1 MDKSDFGLGGGGC
14 PIPYLPVDFQKDS
27 FLLCLFSIAFNPIF
41 WNIVAR
47 AEYKTHVLTKLA
59 LGNRKVGCY
68 ILAVAIFSLGLIRDH
83 IYQMALNDQ
92 PIAPVMD
99 NVYVKAAG
107 VVIFLTGSVLVL
119 TSMWALGIT
128 GTYLGDYFGILMDHR
143 VTSFPFNVTDN
154 PMYNG
159 SCLSFLGTAL
169 WYGRPAGV
177 VLTAVVHMMYTI
189 ALKFEEPFTAMI
201 YAKRDEERQKKKN

>member
-1 MDKSDFGLGGGGC
+1 MSQFGLKGSSC
-14 PIPYLPVDFQKDS
+14 PIPDLPVDFSQDS
-27 FLLCLFSIAFNPIF
+27 FKLCLFSIAFNPIF

-47 AEYKTHVLTKLA
+47 AEYKTHVLTKIA
-59 LGNRKVGCY
+59 LGNRKIGCY
-68 ILAVAIFSLGLIRDH
+68 LLALTIFTLGLVRDH
-83 IYQMALNDQ
+83 IYQLALQDQ

-99 NVYVKAAG
+99 NEYVKAAG
-107 VVIFLTGSVLVL
+107 AAIFLTGSVLVL
-119 TSMWALGIT
+119 TSMWALGVT
-128 GTYLGDYFGILMDHR
+128 GTYLGDYFGILMDDR
-143 VTSFPFNVTDN
+143 VTSFPFNVTNN

-177 VLTAVVHMMYTI
+177 VLTLFVHFMYSI

-201 YAKRDEERQKKKN
+201 YAKRDEERAKKAN